1 MPFRRAPWNS
11 RSPRNT
17 ILKSDERILK
27 QLNRLREIGV
37 GLAFDDF
44 GTGFASL
51 SMLRHYPVTKIKIDR
66 TFVSGADVCE
76 RDRAITQALVQMAH
90 GLEIEV
96 IAEGIETVEHHAL
109 MLGQGCDM
117 GQGYLY
123 SRPVNARTFR
133 ALSEAMPTLWAA
145 G

>member
-1 MPFRRAPWNS
+1 
-11 RSPRNT
+11 
-17 ILKSDERILK
+17 
-27 QLNRLREIGV
+27 
-37 GLAFDDF
+37 
-44 GTGFASL
+44 
-51 SMLRHYPVTKIKIDR
+51 
-66 TFVSGADVCE
+66 
-76 RDRAITQALVQMAH
+76 MAY

-133 ALSEAMPTLWAA
+133 ALSEAMPTLRAA